1 MLREGETDMER
12 KCLIA
17 CVAPFLTVLTL
28 CAADGDLMATDTSA
42 GFDVYTTGDLLYS
55 AKSAEEVAALPPVVY
70 RAGETVSVCA
80 PNGAQTV
87 LVSDASEAG
96 TIVLSS
102 SVIDA
107 GGVWTFVNSADAK
120 ASLGVSW
127 TVGGGGTLSSDES
140 AAFCV
145 DSMQKGPNR
154 RISLNASPAVAYS
167 GMDWKPSLP
176 RGGDLTI
183 VSPSGVT
190 HESTG
195 EVSENFTFDKSGVW
209 MVTLYPKQ
217 GSICEAL
224 ISVIGGFH
232 VVVR

>member
-1 MLREGETDMER
+1 MKRRLLVV
-12 KCLIA
+12 CIA
-17 CVAPFLTVLTL
+17 SFLSAQTL
-28 CAADGDLMATDTSA
+28 CAADGDLLATDTSE
-42 GFDVYTTGDLLYS
+42 GFVVYTSDDSLYS

-80 PNGAQTV
+80 PNGAETV

-96 TIVLSS
+96 AIVLPS

-127 TVGGGGTLSSDES
+127 TVGGGGTLFSDES

-209 MVTLYPKQ
+209 MVTLSPKQ